1 MPRRHR
7 VAIAAAALLALLLG
21 VAGVLLIAERKDSAT
36 FSDAVHARRAGQ
48 AAIFFSGDAGFLGAG
63 PEIAKTIESLGLPVY
78 GVSSLAEFRE
88 RRTIAQT
95 VDIVNNAVRIARAKF
110 DADRVLLV
118 GHSFGS
124 DVIGTALPDLAPDVR
139 QALIGAVLIVP
150 TDSVYLRA
158 DPTELSYRGPP
169 DASLARVQS
178 VNGLPMLCIQ
188 GQQETDSLCPK
199 LAASN
204 VTVMVL
210 PGGHALHHDEAQ
222 LAAALNRGVT
232 PMLESDR
239 R

>member
-1 MPRRHR
+1 MPRRPLM
-7 VAIAAAALLALLLG
+7 AIAAAALLALVLG
-21 VAGVLLIAERKDSAT
+21 VAGVLLVAEQEDSAT
-36 FSDAVHARRAGQ
+36 FGDAVHARREGQ
-48 AAIFFSGDAGFLGAG
+48 AAIFLSGDAGFLGAG
-63 PEIAKTIESLGLPVY
+63 PEIARTIEDLGLPVY

-95 VDIVNNAVRIARAKF
+95 VVIVNNAVRIARAKF
-110 DADRVLLV
+110 DADRILLV

-169 DASLARVQS
+169 DATLARVQS
-178 VNGLPMLCIQ
+178 VSWLPLLCIQ

-199 LAASN
+199 LRSSN
-204 VTVMVL
+204 VTVMAL
-210 PGGHALHHDEAQ
+210 PGGHGLHHDEVQ
-222 LAAALNRGVT
+222 LAAAINRGVT
-232 PMLESDR
+232 PMLASDPR
-239 R
+239 